1 MSRFQYYSTEEIV
14 RYFLKTGKEGD
25 CWDFKLEW
33 HDNMVDLLK
42 DIICFANT
50 VHDENCYIIFG
61 ISDSLQ
67 ILGMQK
73 KRIKQAEILDAIS
86 NLTFAGD
93 VSPKIEVKTIVLDGQ
108 VLDVLIIFNVERT
121 PIYLKKNY
129 GTMRGG
135 CIYTRVGDKNTP
147 DNGNA
152 DIGEIEDLWRKRF
165 GLTKPPLEFIYDRM
179 NNKFEWIEQ
188 NEGFYNIYRPEYT
201 IQIQSK
207 NDEAR
212 DEPMYYSY
220 AMVNS
225 QTSFEVLNIKYQ
237 NIILESYG
245 LIILD
250 SGRLRIPI
258 PDQGFVCHKGY
269 EICPKYSYEYYI
281 LGSKLYKILSFL
293 YEPQNGD
300 EHSAFERLK
309 EVILIYY
316 SEEEKLAFESFIEG
330 NQDLPEKYIGR
341 INRFNYMKTNDE
353 KIKFYLERLKIG
365 VALNILLTDW
375 RNKKL

>member
-1 MSRFQYYSTEEIV
+1 
-14 RYFLKTGKEGD
+14 
-25 CWDFKLEW
+25 
-33 HDNMVDLLK
+33 MVDLLK